1 MVYYQDTSFA
11 TLVTAYFREQLSTF
25 SASPFSILG
34 SVSTMG
40 IPYGKETVDRIVQD
54 PGTIVHASKQWDGRR
69 KLKVTLKQNVDAIN
83 LGDGLMISRQ
93 EFASDPEGS
102 MIHVRDQGRN
112 FRDAIEATLVE
123 GVATIAIARGI
134 ADFPDGTAG
143 TINRPEI
150 AYNDSTAGDWSTI
163 SYLRS
168 DIIKSITGLQ
178 LKGFYGPYLL
188 IAPVIVKTMIT
199 EVIANTAVPVST
211 WIANSIGIPVAF
223 SPFVHQTA
231 TKDDF
236 NCYIIDASK
245 VHIGLSDIMF
255 DAFYEQKDHAYYW
268 DWECYMA
275 PLFDPLYD
283 GTEYLKGVA
292 RLDARDWS
300 D

>member
-1 MVYYQDTSFA
+1 MVYSQDTTFA
-11 TLVTAYFREQLSTF
+11 RYVTAFFKEQMSTF

-34 SVSTMG
+34 SVSTMP
-40 IPYGKETVDRIVQD
+40 IPYGKETIDRPIQD
-54 PGTIVHASKQWDGRR
+54 PNTIVHASKQWDGRR
-69 KLKVTLKQNVDAIN
+69 KLKVSLRQNVDAIN
-83 LGDGLMISRQ
+83 LGDGLMISRA

-102 MIHVRDQGRN
+102 SIHVRDQGRN
-112 FRDAIEATLVE
+112 FRDGIEATLVE
-123 GVATIAIARGI
+123 GVSTIAIARGI

-150 AYNDSTAGDWSTI
+150 AYNDTTDGDWSTI
-163 SYLRS
+163 SNLRS
-168 DIIKSITGLQ
+168 DVIKSITGLR
-178 LKGFYGPYLL
+178 LKKFYGPYLML
-188 IAPVIVKTMIT
+188 APDIVQVMIT

-211 WIANSIGIPVAF
+211 WIANTIGLPVAF
-223 SPFVHQTA
+223 SPLVHQTA

-236 NCYIIDASK
+236 NCYIIDTSK

-283 GTEYLKGVA
+283 GTEYVKGVA
-292 RLDARDWS
+292 RLDARDWN

>member
-1 MVYYQDTSFA
+1 MVYYQDTTFA
-11 TLVTAYFREQLSTF
+11 TLVTAYFKEQLSTF
-25 SASPFSILG
+25 SASPYSILG

-40 IPYGKETVDRIVQD
+40 IPYGKETVDRVVQD
-54 PGTIVHASKQWDGRR
+54 PGTIVHGTKQWDGRR

-102 MIHVRDQGRN
+102 RIHVRDQGRN
-112 FRDAIEATLVE
+112 FRDSIEYTLIE
-123 GVATIAIARGI
+123 GISTIAIARGI

-150 AYNDSTAGDWSTI
+150 AYNDVTAGDWNTVAN
-163 SYLRS
+163 LRT
-168 DIIKSITGLQ
+168 DIIDSITGLQ

-188 IAPVIVKTMIT
+188 LAPVIVQTMIT

-211 WIANSIGIPVAF
+211 WIANTIGLPAAF
-223 SPFVHQTA
+223 SPWVHKTA

-236 NCYIIDASK
+236 NCYIIDTSK

-283 GTEYLKGVA
+283 GTEYVKGVA